1 MPTARFTFAF
11 TYSQQTLS
19 SSSRLT
25 LSTLLGLGHVHS
37 LLTKSSFVVVMAAV
51 ILLAST
57 GPALAGTPL
66 APTATGF
73 DISFPQCT
81 EALPPSPGFGVVGVN
96 GGTTFSANKCLDR
109 ELAWANGA
117 ANGTPAFYANTENPG
132 PANAT
137 NWPTNQ
143 QSPRVCSGANSV
155 ACSYDYGW
163 NAARLAFA
171 NAVNAES
178 DDGASSPTAS
188 AIAARWWLDVETGN
202 KWETLEYG
210 RTSATGTYDEASIEG
225 MIASLENIGIA
236 SVGVYST
243 SQQWKA
249 ITVHTEPSFPAV
261 PVWIPGFGSLATAEV
276 GCGLASF
283 TGGRVAMI
291 QYGSLGYDGD
301 YACGLLNTPITT
313 SVAVAASATF
323 ANQLVSTNND
333 GAVTYVQTSGSP
345 ELLVSAG
352 GLVTTSGTL
361 APGSY
366 FATGT
371 TSDPNGDTGTFA
383 LTLEVGVL
391 IQSAPTTASVKVSGT
406 LAYHDQL
413 NVSGRD
419 GAVTYVQTSGT
430 PSLIV
435 SASGLVSTSGALKA
449 GSYVAKGTTSD
460 PVGDM
465 GTFTL
470 TVKVGALVQRDP
482 LTATILT
489 TNSTTFSSQLNVGA
503 NLGAVTYVES
513 MGAPALI
520 VSASGLVTTSGILS
534 KGTYRADGRV
544 SDASGDVGTFGF
556 TLNVNTPL
564 VVPTATSIN
573 GYAVAGRTRTLTI
586 HGTGFYGD
594 PRITSHLGTT
604 AVVTRDTGQALV
616 VRVAVRA
623 RSRRGVFTFS
633 IVLANGE
640 SCQIRY
646 NQH

>member
-1 MPTARFTFAF
+1 MATV
-11 TYSQQTLS
+11 
-19 SSSRLT
+19 
-25 LSTLLGLGHVHS
+25 TLLA
-37 LLTKSSFVVVMAAV
+37 TM
-51 ILLAST
+51 

-81 EALPPSPGFGVVGVN
+81 ESLPPSPGFGVVGVN
-96 GGTTFSANKCLDR
+96 GGTTFSANQCLDR

-132 PANAT
+132 PANAS

-143 QSPRVCSGANSV
+143 QTPRVCSGANSV

-178 DDGASSPTAS
+178 DDGASSPTA
-188 AIAARWWLDVETGN
+188 AAVAAPWWLDVETGN

-225 MIASLENIGIA
+225 MIASFQNIGVT

-243 SQQWKA
+243 SQQWKD
-249 ITVHTEPSFPAV
+249 ITVRTDPSFPAV

-276 GCGLASF
+276 GCDLASF
-283 TGGRVAMI
+283 TGGRVALT

-301 YACGLLNTPITT
+301 YACGLLSTPITT

-323 ANQLVSTNND
+323 TSQFVSTNND

-345 ELLVSAG
+345 ELLVSAS
-352 GLVTTSGTL
+352 GLVTTSGAL
-361 APGSY
+361 APGTY
-366 FATGT
+366 VATGT
-371 TSDPNGDTGTFA
+371 TSDPNGDTGTFS

-391 IQSAPTTASVKVSGT
+391 IQSAPTTASVKVSGSPT
-406 LAYHDQL
+406 YHDQL
-413 NVSGRD
+413 NVSGSD

-430 PSLIV
+430 PSLTV

-449 GSYVAKGTTSD
+449 GSYVAKGTMSD
-460 PVGDM
+460 PVGDT
-465 GTFTL
+465 GTFIL

-482 LTATILT
+482 VTATILT
-489 TNSTTFSSQLNVGA
+489 TNSTTFSNQLVEGA
-503 NLGAVTYVES
+503 NLGAVTFVQS
-513 MGAPALI
+513 TGTPALI
-520 VSASGLVTTSGILS
+520 VSASGLVTTSGALS

-556 TLNVNTPL
+556 TLNVDTPL
-564 VVPTATSIN
+564 VVPTATSIS

-586 HGTGFYGD
+586 HGTGFYGH
-594 PRITSHLGTT
+594 PSITSHLGTT
-604 AVVTRDTGQALV
+604 AIVTRDTGLALV
-616 VRVAVRA
+616 VRVVVRA
-623 RSRRGVFTFS
+623 HSRNGVFTFS

-646 NQH
+646 NQR

>member
-1 MPTARFTFAF
+1 
-11 TYSQQTLS
+11 
-19 SSSRLT
+19 
-25 LSTLLGLGHVHS
+25 
-37 LLTKSSFVVVMAAV
+37 MAAV

-57 GPALAGTPL
+57 GPALAGPPL

-81 EALPPSPGFGVVGVN
+81 ESLPPSPGFGIVGVN
-96 GGTTFSANKCLDR
+96 GGTTFSANPCLAR
-109 ELAWANGA
+109 ELTWAQGA
-117 ANGTPAFYANTENPG
+117 VNATPAFYANTENPG
-132 PANAT
+132 PANASD
-137 NWPTNQ
+137 WPTNQ
-143 QSPRVCSGANSV
+143 QTPRECSGANSV

-178 DDGASSPTAS
+178 ADGASSPTA
-188 AIAARWWLDVETGN
+188 AAVAAPWWLDVETGN

-210 RTSATGTYDEASIEG
+210 RSSATGAYDEASIEG
-225 MIASLENIGIA
+225 MIDSFENIGIA

-243 SQQWKA
+243 SQQWKV
-249 ITVHTEPSFPAV
+249 ITVSTASTFPSV

-276 GCGLASF
+276 GCDLASF
-283 TGGRVAMI
+283 TGGRVALI

-301 YACGLLNTPITT
+301 YACGLLNTPLTT
-313 SVAVAASATF
+313 SVSVAASATF
-323 ANQLVSTNND
+323 TNQIVSSNND
-333 GAVTYVQTSGSP
+333 GAVTYVQTSGDP
-345 ELLVSAG
+345 ELLVGAS

-361 APGSY
+361 VPGTY
-366 FATGT
+366 VATGT
-371 TSDPNGDTGTFA
+371 TSDSNDDTGTFA

-391 IQSAPTTASVKVSGT
+391 IQSAPTTASVKVSGSQN
-406 LAYHDQL
+406 YHGQL
-413 NVSGRD
+413 NVTGSD

-430 PSLIV
+430 PTLLV
-435 SASGLVSTSGALKA
+435 GASGLVTTSGPLTP

-460 PVGDM
+460 AVGDK

-482 LTATILT
+482 LTATVLT
-489 TNSTTFSSQLNVGA
+489 TNSSSFTDQLAEGA
-503 NLGAVTYVES
+503 NLGAVTYVQS
-513 MGAPALI
+513 RGSPALI
-520 VSASGLVTTSGILS
+520 VSASGLVTTSGMLA
-534 KGTYRADGRV
+534 KGTYRVDGRV
-544 SDASGDVGTFGF
+544 SDATGDVGTFGF
-556 TLNVNTPL
+556 TLSVSTPL

-573 GYAVAGRTRTLTI
+573 GYAVAGRTRSLII

-594 PRITSHLGTT
+594 PRITSHSGTT
-604 AVVTRDTGQALV
+604 AVVTRDTGQVLV
-616 VRVAVRA
+616 VRVGVRA
-623 RSRRGVFTFS
+623 RSRKGVFTFT

>member
-1 MPTARFTFAF
+1 
-11 TYSQQTLS
+11 
-19 SSSRLT
+19 
-25 LSTLLGLGHVHS
+25 
-37 LLTKSSFVVVMAAV
+37 MAAV
-51 ILLAST
+51 ILLAT
-57 GPALAGTPL
+57 MGPALAGTPL

-96 GGTTFSANKCLDR
+96 GGTTFSANQCLAR
-109 ELAWANGA
+109 ELTWSEGA
-117 ANGTPAFYANTENPG
+117 ANETPAFYANTENPG
-132 PANAT
+132 PANAS

-143 QSPRVCSGANSV
+143 QTPRECSGANSV

-188 AIAARWWLDVETGN
+188 AIAAPWWLDVETGN
-202 KWETLEYG
+202 KWETIEYG
-210 RTSATGTYDEASIEG
+210 RSSATGTYDEASIEG
-225 MIASLENIGIA
+225 MIASFENIGVT

-243 SQQWKA
+243 SQQWNV
-249 ITVHTEPSFPAV
+249 ITVGTESTFPAV
-261 PVWIPGFGSLATAEV
+261 PVWLAGFGSLVTAEG
-276 GCGLASF
+276 GCALTSF
-283 TGGRVAMI
+283 TGGRVALT

-301 YACGLLNTPITT
+301 YACGLLNTPTTT

-323 ANQLVSTNND
+323 TNQIVSTNND

-345 ELLVSAG
+345 GLLVSAS

-361 APGSY
+361 APGTY
-366 FATGT
+366 VATGT
-371 TSDPNGDTGTFA
+371 TGDPNGDTGTFS

-391 IQSAPTTASVKVSGT
+391 IQSAPTTASVKVSGS
-406 LAYHDQL
+406 LAYRDQL
-413 NVSGRD
+413 NVTGSD

-430 PSLIV
+430 PALIV
-435 SASGLVSTSGALKA
+435 SASGLVSTSGALTA

-460 PVGDM
+460 LVGDK

-470 TVKVGALVQRDP
+470 TVKVGELVQRVP
-482 LTATILT
+482 LTATVLT
-489 TNSTTFSSQLNVGA
+489 TNSATFSSQLDVGG
-503 NLGAVTYVES
+503 NLGAMTFVQSTGV
-513 MGAPALI
+513 PALI
-520 VSASGLVTTSGILS
+520 VSTSGLLTTSGTLA

-556 TLNVNTPL
+556 TLSVTTPPI
-564 VVPTATSIN
+564 VPTATSVV
-573 GYAVAGRTRTLTI
+573 GYAVAGRSTTLTI
-586 HGTGFYGD
+586 HGTGFYGH
-594 PRITSHLGTT
+594 PSITSHLGTT

-616 VRVAVRA
+616 VRVDVRA
-623 RSRRGVFTFS
+623 RSRKGVFTFT
-633 IVLANGE
+633 ILLANGE

-646 NQH
+646 NQR